1 MKYKEIWRFYIE
13 VNSNSTCIQD
23 NLTSMAVT
31 AASQRTKV
39 SDVREIHASY

>member
-13 VNSNSTCIQD
+13 VNSTCMQD